1 MYTLSKFANNNVGTK
16 TLNKII
22 IPPIV
27 GVPFFCC
34 SPSNPRSLTVSP
46 NCFFCKKVISFFPK
60 TVVIIK
66 EKIEKNTESN
76 YPNQIISIAAD
87 YCKNQSKSK
96 NNKKLKIIYTEVLN
110 IKKGKEVG
118 SVIVSKPKYLFI

>member
-1 MYTLSKFANNNVGTK
+1 MKQVINQDTIYWIGRNAQDNWDIINESEQNWLWIHLDKF
-16 TLNKII
+16 
-22 IPPIV
+22 
-27 GVPFFCC
+27 
-34 SPSNPRSLTVSP
+34 PSGH
-46 NCFFCKKVISFFPK
+46 
-60 TVVIIK
+60 VIIK

-96 NNKKLKIIYTEVLN
+96 NNKKLKIVFTEVLN